1 MSSEEHGA
9 FFRYVQARDE
19 WVAKTS
25 AQIASLPE
33 CAEPDHAGATDA
45 ETLERLDRREEWN
58 VRILAAGLGLVVVLI
73 YLGAGALAYRRLT

>member
-58 VRILAAGLGLVVVLI
+58 VRILAAGLGLAIVLTYFGI
-73 YLGAGALAYRRLT
+73 TAGLYRLWR

>member
-1 MSSEEHGA
+1 
-9 FFRYVQARDE
+9 VKTDE

-45 ETLERLDRREEWN
+45 ETLDRLDRREEWN